1 MLAGTII
8 SGIQIAF
15 SASNTDGAWENAK
28 KNVEAGKLM
37 RTVDMT
43 IDSNSPTV
51 RKVDKEYQATVC
63 GDT

>member
-51 RKVDKEYQATVC
+51 RKVDKEHQATVC